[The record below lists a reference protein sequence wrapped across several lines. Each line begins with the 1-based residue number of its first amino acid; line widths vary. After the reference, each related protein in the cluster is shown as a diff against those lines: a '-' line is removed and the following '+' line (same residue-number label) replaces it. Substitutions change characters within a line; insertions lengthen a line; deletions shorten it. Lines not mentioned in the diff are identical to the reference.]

1 MFNLTPVVK
10 NLLLINVAV
19 FGASVLLGLEQKTIE
34 LFALYSIESDN
45 FRAWQFVTYMFL
57 HADLWHLFGNM
68 IGLIIFGTWLEEVWG
83 SSRFLQ
89 YYLITGLGAA
99 ILFMGVEFVE
109 MKSVRD
115 DVKAFLLEPNPN
127 DFELVVTEHFESLYA
142 RNYSSITPL
151 IRAYGNTPDDGQL
164 ERDAKIMVQQLYMA
178 TVNIPMLGASGA
190 VFGVLLAA
198 GLLFPYRRIMLLIPP
213 IPMRARILVI
223 FYGAYE
229 IYALMQRAPNDNVA
243 HMAHIGGMLIGFVLL
258 LMWGEARNR
267 YQ

>member
-19 FGASVLLGLEQKTIE
+19 FGASYLLGLYGEVIQ
-34 LFALYSIESDN
+34 LFALYSINSDN

-83 SSRFLQ
+83 SQRFLQ

-99 ILFMGVEFVE
+99 VLFMGVELVE
-109 MKSVRD
+109 MRGMRQ
-115 DVKAFLLEPNPN
+115 DVEAFMLEPDPN
-127 DFELVVTEHFESLYA
+127 SFELVVTEHFESLYA
-142 RNYSSITPL
+142 RNYSNINPL
-151 IRAYGNTPDDGQL
+151 IRAYGDAPDDGEL
-164 ERDAKIMVQQLYMA
+164 ERAAKIKVEQLYMA

-198 GLLFPYRRIMLLIPP
+198 GLLFPYRRIMLLFPP
-213 IPMRARILVI
+213 IPMRARVLIF

-229 IYALMQRAPNDNVA
+229 IYALFQRTPNDQIA
-243 HMAHIGGMLIGFVLL
+243 HMAHVGGMLVGFILL
-258 LMWGEARNR
+258 SMWGEARNR